1 MAHENQ
7 ERWSALVDAKLRSTL
22 VTRDNSIFNNKYEG
36 DPKAGKVKIPVRN
49 TEVKVKNYDKA
60 AGLSP
65 ETGSTAWLDLNI
77 DHDEAVNELI
87 DGYDAASVPD
97 GIVAERLDSAGY
109 SQALSIDMASL
120 EVLQAA
126 AAANVS
132 AAKTASTE
140 SNAYKEALAAKRT
153 LSRKGVP
160 NDGRRWMLVSPE
172 YLEVLMQDPKYIKQ
186 SDLSQQMVEQG
197 VIGMIAGFKV
207 YESNNMD
214 FESTTRVPGKKTTTE
229 FICGHPNWCHRV
241 MEWQVPVHLQDLSGS
256 GNYIGASAVQ
266 GRKVYGVMVSKPET
280 LYIKR
285 VEATV

>member
-1 MAHENQ
+1 MC
-7 ERWSALVDAKLRSTL
+7 WL
-22 VTRDNSIFNNKYEG
+22 
-36 DPKAGKVKIPVRN
+36 PPVCWPM
-49 TEVKVKNYDKA
+49 TIA
-60 AGLSP
+60 TS
-65 ETGSTAWLDLNI
+65 
-77 DHDEAVNELI
+77 
-87 DGYDAASVPD
+87 YDAASVPD
-97 GIVAERLDSAGY
+97 GIVSERLDSAGY
-109 SQALSIDMASL
+109 SQALSIDKASL

-126 AAANVS
+126 SAANVS
-132 AAKTASTE
+132 ASKTAATE
-140 SNAYKEALAAKRT
+140 STAYKEALAAKRT

-214 FESTTRVPGKKTTTE
+214 FENTTRVSGKKTTTE

-285 VEATV
+285 VEATA